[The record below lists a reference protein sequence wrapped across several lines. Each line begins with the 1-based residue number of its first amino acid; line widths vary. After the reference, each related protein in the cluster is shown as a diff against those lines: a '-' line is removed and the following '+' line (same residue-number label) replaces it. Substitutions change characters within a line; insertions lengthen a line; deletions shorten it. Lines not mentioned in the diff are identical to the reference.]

1 MPALSNKFASAA
13 EAQSLARKT
22 VTKYVAAAKAKYPS
36 CGMIILPEA
45 WSLPYATKYFQP
57 FAEEVPE
64 VGGAI
69 EEKHSSV
76 NLLANLAKKHSVW
89 IVGGSVSETSKDKL
103 FNTSVVLN
111 DTGDIVAKHRKAHLF
126 DIDVPGKITFKES
139 DVLTAGDKVTTFTTP
154 WGILGKR

>member
-1 MPALSNKFASAA
+1 MQ
-13 EAQSLARKT
+13 QSIFNPSLKRSLKWGVPLKRNSGTDLCVAPVADRLAR
-22 VTKYVAAAKAKYPS
+22 S
-36 CGMIILPEA
+36 GLRCC
-45 WSLPYATKYFQP
+45 S
-57 FAEEVPE
+57 
-64 VGGAI
+64 
-69 EEKHSSV
+69 SSV